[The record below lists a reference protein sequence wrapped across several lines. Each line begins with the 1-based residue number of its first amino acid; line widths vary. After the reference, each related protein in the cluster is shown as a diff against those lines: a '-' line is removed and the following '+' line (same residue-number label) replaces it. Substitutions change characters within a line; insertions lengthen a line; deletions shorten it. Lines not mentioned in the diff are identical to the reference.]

1 MRAQR
6 LREPLGGAISV
17 ELPGPIVVG
26 ICLGVVLGVW
36 VALAII
42 WPRARPPGLR

>member
-6 LREPLGGAISV
+6 LREPRGCAFSV
-17 ELPGPIVVG
+17 ELPGPIAIG
-26 ICLGVVLGVW
+26 ICLGVALGVW

-42 WPRARPPGLR
+42 WPRARPPGKR